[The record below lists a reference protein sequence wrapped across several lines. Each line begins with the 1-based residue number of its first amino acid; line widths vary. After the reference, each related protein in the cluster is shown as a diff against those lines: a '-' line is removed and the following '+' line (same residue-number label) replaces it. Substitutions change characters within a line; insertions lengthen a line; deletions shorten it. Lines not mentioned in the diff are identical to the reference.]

1 MWHMLSLQVHAKFP
15 WHHTSK
21 AQQNHRNQIWKIST
35 CFCLKKFPL
44 VCDWVKLTACCK
56 WAQFQ
61 LRNWGKGEA
70 GNSSQEWNVL
80 PSTNAKGVLKYMKGI
95 NIYIYIYFK
104 NNTMNWSM
112 GRWSDQV
119 LSINLRFSTDPITGN
134 VGVYTNHLHRV
145 PLQSLSQGSVAL
157 Y

>member
-95 NIYIYIYFK
+95 KIYIFILRTTLWIDQWAGEVIKSCPSISDFLQTPLLVTWEYIP
-104 NNTMNWSM
+104 TICIVSHS
-112 GRWSDQV
+112 R
-119 LSINLRFSTDPITGN
+119 
-134 VGVYTNHLHRV
+134 VYHK
-145 PLQSLSQGSVAL
+145 AL
-157 Y
+157 